1 MNLETLLWR
10 TRKRSLQMNE
20 LNAVINHK
28 IVEQRLRISLRKGK
42 IDRGNNRQTDRQT
55 SRQTSFVVSFAL

>member
-28 IVEQRLRISLRKGK
+28 IVEQRLRITLRKGK
-42 IDRGNNRQTDRQT
+42 IDRGNNRQTVRQADK
-55 SRQTSFVVSFAL
+55 RLLL